1 MENDRGGGLGP
12 WADWARLIVSG
23 LEAQDKRDDK
33 IEAQLQETR
42 IEIAKLK
49 VELKQ
54 KSGIFGF
61 IGAMIPVFL
70 FIMYEIFKK
79 VIK

>member
-1 MENDRGGGLGP
+1 MGP
-12 WADWARLIVSG
+12 WSDWAKLIVSG
-23 LEAQDKRDDK
+23 LEEQHKRDEK
-33 IEAQLQETR
+33 IEALAQANRVE
-42 IEIAKLK
+42 IEKLK

-70 FIMYEIFKK
+70 FIMYEILKK